1 MTTND
6 PDRIRADIERTRAEL
21 SYDVDALGDKVSPG
35 SIAHRQATK
44 VRAGATSLK
53 SRVMGTARDAA
64 HKVSDTAGD
73 VSSSSGDALSSA
85 GDAVTGL
92 PHTVARQTEGNP
104 LAAGLIAF
112 GVGWLASSLVPA
124 TKPEQRAALAV
135 KEQAADLTE
144 EAKATASEVAQHLK
158 DPALEAGQ
166 AVKDAATQ
174 AAEQLKEH
182 GSQAASDLKDEA
194 VQAKENVQETRQ

>member
-1 MTTND
+1 MTTSD

-35 SIAHRQATK
+35 SMAHRQATK
-44 VRAGATSLK
+44 LRASATSLK
-53 SRVMGTARDAA
+53 SRVMGTARDATE
-64 HKVSDTAGD
+64 KVRDTAGD
-73 VSSSSGDALSSA
+73 VTSSSGDALSSA
-85 GDAVTGL
+85 GDAVSDL

-124 TKPEQRAALAV
+124 TKHEQRAALAV

-144 EAKATASEVAQHLK
+144 EAKATAAEVAQHLK
-158 DPALEAGQ
+158 EPAQQAGQ
-166 AVKDAATQ
+166 AVKEAATQ
-174 AAEQLKEH
+174 AAGELKEH

-194 VQAKENVQETRQ
+194 VDAKENVQQTRQ